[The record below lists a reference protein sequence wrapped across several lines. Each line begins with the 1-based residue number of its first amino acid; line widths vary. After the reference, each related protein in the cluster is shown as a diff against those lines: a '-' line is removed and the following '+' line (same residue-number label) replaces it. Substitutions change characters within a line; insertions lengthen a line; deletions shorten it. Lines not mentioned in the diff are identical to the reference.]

1 MDRKPSSLA
10 RSACVQPIDFRQA
23 PSSMCRSLDFL
34 NQESRRRVEKNPNDL
49 DCALAHIHSVDT
61 PDWHLQDWLAHFE
74 KRQASLVNELGWDKA
89 RANFVYHG
97 KQAYKRD
104 LVNEIS
110 SWLGIE
116 PYELLMP
123 PSEALQLRQ
132 LRQAAFAIAATSTP
146 PPSGPTRSKK
156 SG

>member
-1 MDRKPSSLA
+1 M
-10 RSACVQPIDFRQA
+10 
-23 PSSMCRSLDFL
+23 DFL
-34 NQESRRRVEKNPNDL
+34 NQESRSEVEKMPNDPE
-49 DCALAHIHSVDT
+49 CAHAHIPPVDT

-74 KRQASLVNELGWDKA
+74 KRQASLVNELGWDKS

-110 SWLGIE
+110 AWLGIE

-123 PSEALQLRQ
+123 PADALQLRQ
-132 LRQAAFAIAATSTP
+132 LRQAAIAIAANAAPATP
-146 PPSGPTRSKK
+146 QPKTRKK
-156 SG
+156 SQNADS